1 MSIAGQLFLQNVI
14 AIIWDFDKTLIP
26 GYMQSPLFRHFGVD
40 ENRFWDEV
48 NALPEE
54 YRKRGTYRAS
64 KDSVYLN
71 HILTYVQAG
80 IFSGLT
86 NSLLRKLGAELEF
99 YPGLPEFF
107 EIAQKEVGNKR
118 EYVRHEITVEHYIV
132 STGLRA
138 MIEGSLV
145 APYVDD
151 IWACE
156 FVEGCPQPHFLDA
169 EQGKHLEGESII
181 TGIAYAIDN
190 TSKSRAVFE
199 INKGTN
205 KLSNID
211 VNASI
216 AQTDRRVPF
225 QNMIYIADGPSD
237 VPVFSIVKQ
246 YGGKTFAVYKT
257 GSEREFEQVNALQQQ
272 GRVQSFGEANYTAG
286 SQTYM
291 WIISAIRQ
299 IASRIVHDREEAI
312 GNKIGRPPEH
322 FIE

>member
-26 GYMQSPLFRHFGVD
+26 GYMQSPLVRHFGVD

-107 EIAQKEVGNKR
+107 ETAQKEVCNKR

-138 MIEGSLV
+138 MIEGSQI
-145 APYVDD
+145 PQ
-151 IWACE
+151 ACWTR
-156 FVEGCPQPHFLDA
+156 GRRILRPNLSGGYPQ
-169 EQGKHLEGESII
+169 
-181 TGIAYAIDN
+181 
-190 TSKSRAVFE
+190 
-199 INKGTN
+199 
-205 KLSNID
+205 
-211 VNASI
+211 
-216 AQTDRRVPF
+216 
-225 QNMIYIADGPSD
+225 
-237 VPVFSIVKQ
+237 
-246 YGGKTFAVYKT
+246 
-257 GSEREFEQVNALQQQ
+257 
-272 GRVQSFGEANYTAG
+272 
-286 SQTYM
+286 
-291 WIISAIRQ
+291 AIRPLWKDHLP
-299 IASRIVHDREEAI
+299 V
-312 GNKIGRPPEH
+312 GRPGTARVARLGGLPKRH
-322 FIE
+322 RCHP